1 MSSLEDIG
9 NLLVDLVLPL
19 EKRIVLFEPLL
30 NDLKLLLQI
39 FFILHYN
46 LKLLV
51 SLVVLSCLLLK
62 LSYSVGKLSIS
73 KFEVIVS
80 LFLDLKTFVRSLEI

>member
-30 NDLKLLLQI
+30 YDLKLLLQI

-62 LSYSVGKLSIS
+62 LSYSVGELGIS

-80 LFLDLKTFVRSLEI
+80 LFLDFKTFVRSLEI

>member
-1 MSSLEDIG
+1 MSSLEDVG

-19 EKRIVLFEPLL
+19 EKRVVLFEPLL
-30 NDLKLLLQI
+30 HDLKLLLQS

-62 LSYSVGKLSIS
+62 FSYSVRKLSIS
-73 KFEVIVS
+73 KFEVVVS
-80 LFLDLKTFVRSLEI
+80 LFLDLKTFM